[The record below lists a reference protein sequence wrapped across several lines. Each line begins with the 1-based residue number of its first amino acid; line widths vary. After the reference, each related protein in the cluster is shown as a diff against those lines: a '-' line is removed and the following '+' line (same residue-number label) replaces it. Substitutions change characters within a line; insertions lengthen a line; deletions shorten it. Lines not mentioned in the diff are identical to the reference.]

1 MYFFQSA
8 YLIFSQAECKK
19 IRAADPNKP
28 NLTVM
33 KEAAA
38 RWAKLDEVARKPW
51 IAKAAT
57 DKERFAKEMSAY
69 NGAKE
74 VDDEEVEGGEE
85 AEEDIDE
92 EEEEED
98 DEDEDED

>member
-1 MYFFQSA
+1 
-8 YLIFSQAECKK
+8 
-19 IRAADPNKP
+19 
-28 NLTVM
+28 M

>member
-1 MYFFQSA
+1 MCTFVGFFQSA

-19 IRAADPNKP
+19 IRAADPGKP

-38 RWAKLDEVARKPW
+38 RWAQLDETARKPW
-51 IAKAAT
+51 VAKAAK
-57 DKERFAKEMSAY
+57 DKERFTKEMSVY

-74 VDDEEVEGGEE
+74 EESEE
-85 AEEDIDE
+85 AEEE
-92 EEEEED
+92 AEEEEESEEEEED
-98 DEDEDED
+98 ED